1 MPPSSDAQPT
11 TDNPI
16 GHDVDQ
22 EARDVLEVLDGG
34 GIAIIP
40 LNVAYAIL
48 ARTEAA
54 IRRIFEV
61 KKRSYDK
68 PSGMFGCAAASADLR
83 RDGPTNRLAYVFEQ
97 PPAPER

>member
-1 MPPSSDAQPT
+1 MPPSPDAQPT

-22 EARDVLEVLDGG
+22 EAR
-34 GIAIIP
+34 I
-40 LNVAYAIL
+40 
-48 ARTEAA
+48 EAA